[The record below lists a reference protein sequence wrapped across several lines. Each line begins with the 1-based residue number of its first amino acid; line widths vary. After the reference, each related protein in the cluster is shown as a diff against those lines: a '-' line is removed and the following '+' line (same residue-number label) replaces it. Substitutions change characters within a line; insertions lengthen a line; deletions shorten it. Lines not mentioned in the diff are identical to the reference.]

1 MSNLSLFRNLIHSPN
16 FDISFKSVGILAKLH
31 SDVEKVWSFG
41 EIDYKIISDEIV
53 SIFNLTT
60 GQTNKYNH

>member
-1 MSNLSLFRNLIHSPN
+1 LIHSPG
-16 FDISFKSVGILAKLH
+16 FDISFKSVGILAKLL
-31 SDVEKVWSFG
+31 SDVEQVWSMG

-60 GQTNKYNH
+60 GPTNKYNH

>member
-1 MSNLSLFRNLIHSPN
+1 MSNLSFFRNLIHSPD
-16 FDISFKSVGILAKLH
+16 FDISFKSVGILAKLL
-31 SDVEKVWSFG
+31 SDVEKVWSMG

-60 GQTNKYNH
+60 GPTNKYNH